1 MEFSK
6 LDQIEFVR
14 DRVIHKSAGGF
25 VFHESPYDHIL
36 YVALLQKQDR
46 KFFIP
51 KGHLLKNE
59 KPENAAIR
67 EVKEELLLKDNPK
80 IIAKLG
86 VDNYI
91 FNLPNDNRL
100 HYKDVHLYVFLLEQK
115 SLIEPLKDEDFIN
128 AEWLRFND
136 ALEKISFDKNNLL
149 KARQYFYFNK
159 SVRLFDNLN
168 DIKSISVGIPSYNG
182 SKTIYKT
189 LQSVVKSLNLLSES
203 ILKEIIICFDH
214 CTDNTYNI
222 VKDFISKEDLK
233 NIKIKLIY
241 NDGVKGK
248 STALNKI
255 FSNSLSDFLC
265 FVDDDVILDDKCI
278 LNLINAFILEKDLR
292 CNYAKWRRKSL
303 ISNNPWKKFWH
314 WIFGVKFD
322 IQPYDKPSEIMRA
335 SCMMLQR
342 ENFVYMSD
350 DIKNDDQFLQYIYW
364 PNTREIQNAIIF
376 FNSVSSVS
384 DYYKRFIRIM
394 SGSRQLKREFTK
406 ERIDNCNK
414 DLYRKIDYKKI
425 LQLPLR
431 QQLPFLFY
439 RFIRFFINLI
449 VVIKLSFNN
458 HYEWFRIKQN

>member
-6 LDQIEFVR
+6 LDQIEFVGNK
-14 DRVIHKSAGGF
+14 VIHKSAGGF
-25 VFHESPYDHIL
+25 VFYESPDDHIL
-36 YVALLQKQDR
+36 YVALLQKQDGR
-46 KFFIP
+46 FFIP

-67 EVKEELLLKDNPK
+67 EVEEELLLKDNLK

-86 VDNYI
+86 VDSYI

-100 HYKDVHLYVFLLEQK
+100 HYKDVHLYIFVLEK
-115 SLIEPLKDEDFIN
+115 KFIIKPLKNEDFVN
-128 AEWLRFND
+128 AEWLKFND
-136 ALEKISFDKNNLL
+136 ALEKIAFDKNNLL

-168 DIKSISVGIPSYNG
+168 DIKSISVGIPSCNG
-182 SKTIYKT
+182 SKTIYQA
-189 LQSVVKSLNLLSES
+189 LQSVIESLSFLPKS
-203 ILKEIIICFDH
+203 IFKEIIICFDH

-222 VKDFISKEDLK
+222 VKDFISKEDSK

-241 NDGVKGK
+241 NNGVKGK

-255 FSNSLSDFLC
+255 FSNSLLDILC

-278 LNLINAFILEKDLR
+278 LNLISAFILEKGLR
-292 CNYAKWRRKSL
+292 CAYAKWKRKLL
-303 ISNNPWKKFWH
+303 ISNNPWRKFWH
-314 WIFGVKFD
+314 WILGVKFE

-335 SCMMLQR
+335 SCIMFRR
-342 ENFVYMSD
+342 ENFVYLPD

-364 PNTREIQNAIIF
+364 PNTQEIQDAILY
-376 FNSVSSVS
+376 FNSVSSVF

-394 SGSRQLKREFTK
+394 YGSKQLKREFTK
-406 ERIDNCNK
+406 ERIDDCNK
-414 DLYRKIDYKKI
+414 DLYRRLDYKKI
-425 LQLPLR
+425 LQLPLY
-431 QQLPFLFY
+431 QKLPFLFY

-449 VVIKLSFNN
+449 VKIKLNFNN
-458 HYEWFRIKQN
+458 NYEWFRIRQG